1 MTYLFCTELVVAFYH
16 NHNKYMQQ
24 INYITLLISALVG
37 FGIGSFWYSP
47 FLFGKEWMEGRN
59 ISKDDIKTNSVFRS
73 YIVQFISSVITFF
86 VLGFIINSVGVTNSS
101 EGAFI
106 GALAWLGFIIPTSI
120 SGLLWKKESWTLF
133 LIDTVYYLLI
143 LTIGG
148 AILGA
153 WR

>member
-1 MTYLFCTELVVAFYH
+1 
-16 NHNKYMQQ
+16 MQQ
-24 INYITLLISALVG
+24 INYITLLISALVS

-59 ISKDDIKTNSVFRS
+59 ISKDEIKKNSVFRS
-73 YIVQFISSVITFF
+73 YIIQLIFSIITFF
-86 VLGFIINSVGVTNSS
+86 VLGFVISSIGVSNSS

-106 GALAWLGFIIPTSI
+106 GALSWLGFILPTNI
-120 SGLLWKKESWTLF
+120 SGILWKKESWTLF